1 MSGDDNEFLAPKY
14 SYFDYISTPEDM
26 DMSDEGTYK
35 ALSNNIAGIINYSN
49 VLISGR
55 GAAIKNSPSDG
66 LGSKFF
72 INTGAQCKHAVYIGQ
87 ETIPGTKELRDIW
100 DDMPDDTNL
109 KNRSLYVD
117 NTVKGNILGKKNIG
131 LIPGMLENVT
141 HLNPIELMGAFVE
154 AAQPRC
160 KRVKRS
166 TMPDYGTKIRYV
178 AFNDLPRD
186 EWESDEL
193 DANDKE
199 RIKAKERDERA
210 ALADANANA
219 SPEKKEERFQ
229 GYNNLINELNNRKR
243 KNIPVLQFIKNKN
256 ILEKYPLINVL
267 TSGVSV
273 ALLILIYKLM
283 NNTISKK

>member
-14 SYFDYISTPEDM
+14 SYVDYISTPEDM

-72 INTGAQCKHAVYIGQ
+72 INTGGQCKHAVYLGQ
-87 ETIPGTKELRDIW
+87 EKIKGTKELRDKW
-100 DDMPDDTNL
+100 KDMPDETNL

-154 AAQPRC
+154 PGQPRC

-186 EWESDEL
+186 EWKSDEL
-193 DANDKE
+193 NANDKNDIE
-199 RIKAKERDERA
+199 AKEAKERK
-210 ALADANANA
+210 ALADADGVAA
-219 SPEKKEERFQ
+219 PESFQ